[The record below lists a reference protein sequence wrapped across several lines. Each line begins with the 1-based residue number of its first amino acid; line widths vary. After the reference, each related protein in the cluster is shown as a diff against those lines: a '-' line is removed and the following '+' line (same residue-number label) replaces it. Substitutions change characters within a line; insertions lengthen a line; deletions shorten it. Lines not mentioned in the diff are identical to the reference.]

1 MFDDSIKANCF
12 IPQNI
17 DILFTNRSGGYS
29 LPPYDSFNLATHVGD
44 NLNVVERNR
53 GLLIEKLPNQ
63 PIWLNQI
70 HGSQV
75 FDADVWNGN
84 LIPTADAAVT
94 TKKNRVLAILTADC
108 LPILLSTTDG
118 SVIGAVHAGWRGLA
132 SGVIEKTVELMRE
145 KIIIQDS
152 QQKIRAYFGVAI
164 GPRSFEVGEDV
175 VSVFVDYDPRALKSF
190 APSKQAGKYLAD
202 IYGLAKDRLHAVG
215 INDIDGGDNCTYENM
230 NFFSYRRDRIT
241 GRMASFIWIKN
252 IIS

>member
-152 QQKIRAYFGVAI
+152 QQKKSLHGLCVEHSSCELVNNLYNNTAVCDNDVSAYK
-164 GPRSFEVGEDV
+164 
-175 VSVFVDYDPRALKSF
+175 FVDGDLSQHVLAETSDGANKQLRVAQNGTRAGRNGLL
-190 APSKQAGKYLAD
+190 QVLAN
-202 IYGLAKDRLHAVG
+202 LH
-215 INDIDGGDNCTYENM
+215 
-230 NFFSYRRDRIT
+230 
-241 GRMASFIWIKN
+241 GRMCLGLEASRLERIL
-252 IIS
+252 